1 MLQELTGCRRLCPI
15 FESGGSEGPLPNG
28 DLSSP
33 TTALHQIIPTAPSSS
48 SSSAVTTTAV
58 TSITDQA
65 RPLGSG
71 PTTPPSRALPST
83 RFGRLSSELPPA
95 RPPPRLHLKR
105 PKRHLVEYLSIIRS
119 ISKQCSVLLSQPSPS
134 SHPYPHYT
142 LPINSYHP
150 TPSGSSHSLPSIIC
164 VPPPSTIRVIKFSPR
179 GRAIA
184 R

>member
-1 MLQELTGCRRLCPI
+1 MLQELTGCRCLCPI
-15 FESGGSEGPLPNG
+15 FESGGSEGPLPNR

-33 TTALHQIIPTAPSSS
+33 TTAPHQISPTAPSSS
-48 SSSAVTTTAV
+48 SATATAI
-58 TSITDQA
+58 TSITDWA
-65 RPLGSG
+65 CPLGSG
-71 PTTPPSRALPST
+71 PTTPFLRALPST
-83 RFGRLSSELPPA
+83 QFKRLSSELPPA
-95 RPPPRLHLKR
+95 RPPPRLRLKR
-105 PKRHLVEYLSIIRS
+105 PKCHLVEYLFIIRS

-134 SHPYPHYT
+134 SHVYPHYT

-150 TPSGSSHSLPSIIC
+150 TPSDSSQSLPSMIC

>member
-33 TTALHQIIPTAPSSS
+33 TTAPHQIIPTAPSSS
-48 SSSAVTTTAV
+48 SAAATAV
-58 TSITDQA
+58 TSITDRA
-65 RPLGSG
+65 CPLGSG

-83 RFGRLSSELPPA
+83 RFGRLRSELPPA
-95 RPPPRLHLKR
+95 RPPPCLRLKR

-119 ISKQCSVLLSQPSPS
+119 ISKQCSVLLSQPSLS

-142 LPINSYHP
+142 LPINSHHP
-150 TPSGSSHSLPSIIC
+150 TPSGSSQSLPSIIC
-164 VPPPSTIRVIKFSPR
+164 VPPPSTIRVVKFSPR